1 MYTYNVSKNHLSVF
15 LGLRF
20 QFYFMDLKKKCFEIV
35 VITYNGKKGTELK
48 IFEYFGINVI
58 QIFDQI

>member
-1 MYTYNVSKNHLSVF
+1 MCQKITGQCSSDEGFNFILWI
-15 LGLRF
+15 
-20 QFYFMDLKKKCFEIV
+20 LKKKCFEIV
-35 VITYNGKKGTELK
+35 VITYNGKKGTELR

>member
-1 MYTYNVSKNHLSVF
+1 MCQKITCQCSSDEGFNFILWI
-15 LGLRF
+15 
-20 QFYFMDLKKKCFEIV
+20 LKKKCFEIV
-35 VITYNGKKGTELK
+35 VITYNGKKGTELR